1 MRNHRQ
7 LVGGFVIAVMMS
19 AALLG
24 TASPASADQ
33 GGPGGAGRST
43 CAFLQGI
50 LNKVGNADAAEA
62 LAAIFETVFLCDLE

>member
-7 LVGGFVIAVMMS
+7 LVGGFVIAAMIS

-24 TASPASADQ
+24 TASLASADQ
-33 GGPGGAGRST
+33 GGPGGPNRST

-50 LNKVGNADAAEA
+50 LYKVGNADAREA
-62 LAAIFETVFLCDLE
+62 LAAIFERVFDCDLE